1 MNRYSKFIKRF
12 ELEET
17 ILIDGATGTEAER
30 RGVPQLKNAWNGGG
44 ALSDPDIIRQ
54 IHLDYIDR
62 GAEIIISNTFATNK
76 HALKDAG
83 KNNLFKEYNSKAVE
97 LAIEARKLAN
107 KDNILVAAGISYWRW
122 PEGLPDRNELHDDIA
137 EQAKIMAESGADLIM
152 LEMMSDLEF
161 TLITLN
167 AARTSGLPVWVGL
180 SCRKNDNGEICLL
193 MTDTLLK
200 DALIELDKKNIPLL
214 NIMHTEVDLISE
226 CLDLVEAH
234 WSSYVG
240 VYAHSGIYKNPE
252 WIFDGV
258 ISPKDYAK
266 ASEKWIDRKI
276 NIVGGCCG
284 IGAKHIE
291 CIHEFLVE
299 KQIS

>member
-1 MNRYSKFIKRF
+1 MDRYLKLISRF
-12 ELEET
+12 EREQT

-76 HALKDAG
+76 HALSDAG
-83 KNNLFKEYNSKAVE
+83 KDHLFKEYNSKAVE

-107 KDNILVAAGISYWRW
+107 KDNVLVAGGISYWRW
-122 PEGLPDRNELHDDIA
+122 PEGLPDPNKLYGDIS
-137 EQAKIMAESGADLIM
+137 EQAKIMADSGADLIM

-161 TLITLN
+161 TLITLDG
-167 AARTSGLPVWVGL
+167 ARTSGLPVWVGL
-180 SCRKNDNGEICLL
+180 SCRKNENGDICLL
-193 MTDTLLK
+193 MSDTLLK
-200 DALIELDKKNIPLL
+200 DALTELNKKNIPLL
-214 NIMHTEVDLISE
+214 NIMHTEVDIISE
-226 CLDLVEAH
+226 CLDIVDAN
-234 WSSYVG
+234 WDSYVG
-240 VYAHSGIYKNPE
+240 VYAHTGIYKNPK

-258 ISPKDYAK
+258 ISPRDYAK

-291 CIHEFLVE
+291 CVNEILAK
-299 KQIS
+299 KQVS

>member
-1 MNRYSKFIKRF
+1 MC
-12 ELEET
+12 
-17 ILIDGATGTEAER
+17 
-30 RGVPQLKNAWNGGG
+30 
-44 ALSDPDIIRQ
+44 IR
-54 IHLDYIDR
+54 D
-62 GAEIIISNTFATNK
+62 S
-76 HALKDAG
+76 
-83 KNNLFKEYNSKAVE
+83 
-97 LAIEARKLAN
+97 
-107 KDNILVAAGISYWRW
+107 
-122 PEGLPDRNELHDDIA
+122 
-137 EQAKIMAESGADLIM
+137 
-152 LEMMSDLEF
+152 
-161 TLITLN
+161 
-167 AARTSGLPVWVGL
+167 
-180 SCRKNDNGEICLL
+180 
-193 MTDTLLK
+193 
-200 DALIELDKKNIPLL
+200 
-214 NIMHTEVDLISE
+214 TEVDIISE

-258 ISPKDYAK
+258 ISPRDYAK